1 MNNNY
6 EIKLEK
12 KKQKHFYLFEDMW
25 GYNVWFQKISM
36 PPPPHGRSLEIPR
49 GRGGSK
55 AVIEG

>member
-12 KKQKHFYLFEDMW
+12 KNQKHFYLFEEMW

-36 PPPPHGRSLEIPR
+36 PPHGRSLEIPR

>member
-12 KKQKHFYLFEDMW
+12 KKKNIFTFLRKCGATMCGSRKYPC
-25 GYNVWFQKISM
+25 
-36 PPPPHGRSLEIPR
+36 PPPLQDHWKFQG
-49 GRGGSK
+49 GGGGGSK

>member
-12 KKQKHFYLFEDMW
+12 KKQKHFYLFEEMW

-36 PPPPHGRSLEIPR
+36 PPPPPR
-49 GRGGSK
+49 KIIENSKGEGGSK

>member
-12 KKQKHFYLFEDMW
+12 KKKTFLPFW
-25 GYNVWFQKISM
+25 GNVGLQCVVPENIHAPS
-36 PPPPHGRSLEIPR
+36 PHGRSLEIPR